1 MELKMTIT
9 LENVDNQ
16 FLQVIKSLVAL
27 KPDVKM
33 KEDNKKD
40 IIKEELEKDIELYRQ
55 GKLET
60 ITLDELKEHCS
71 QW

>member
-1 MELKMTIT
+1 MTIT

-16 FLQVIKSLVAL
+16 FLQAIKSLVAL
-27 KPDVKM
+27 RPDVKI
-33 KEDNKKD
+33 KEDSKRD
-40 IIKEELEKDIELYRQ
+40 IIKEELERDIKLYRQ